1 MPTSYILF
9 FRSARRR
16 AVAAVLMLAVIL
28 AVTAVFTDYERFQS
42 YSFQYEDV
50 LGTSM
55 DLTVL
60 ATSQAAAARAESAVL
75 ASIDRDASILSAWD
89 PGSEFSR
96 WQATTGVATPVS
108 PELVDVLTLFDTW
121 RGRTGGALDP
131 AVERVSRL
139 WKTAAAEGRV
149 PDHRELADA
158 VADVRGTHWLI
169 DAGART
175 ATRIGHTPLV
185 LASFTKS
192 YVIDR
197 AARAALAAGASGA
210 VVNIGGDI
218 AVRGDMVETVAVRD
232 PLASADNAAP
242 LARLSLRGQSI
253 ATSGG
258 YRRGFDIGGRHY
270 SHILDPRSGQPA
282 GHVLSATVVADDAV
296 DAGALATAMCVL
308 DPEESARLAAEVP
321 GAEYLIV
328 LADGRRLTS
337 DGWQALAGR
346 GPGRLRPTLPSPVAT
361 LHAAEQAWDP
371 TFSLDVTL
379 EVARPGGR
387 ARRPYVAVWIE
398 NKDRQH
404 VRTLALWVARP
415 RWLPDLRAWYRMS
428 QAAGTDLVG
437 TVSSAT
443 RTPGRY
449 TLTWDGTSQEGK
461 PAPAGTY
468 TVYVEA
474 AREHGTYQLMK
485 QDISFPGTARHFDLP
500 GNAEI
505 TAASLDY
512 HKKGAQ

>member
-1 MPTSYILF
+1 MPTLSILF
-9 FRSARRR
+9 KSARLR
-16 AVAAVLMLAVIL
+16 AVAAVLMLAVIF
-28 AVTAVFTDYERFQS
+28 AFAAVFAHRERLQS

-55 DLTVL
+55 DLTIL
-60 ATSQAAAARAESAVL
+60 AASETVAARAESAVL
-75 ASIDRDASILSAWD
+75 ASIDLDASILSAWD
-89 PGSEFSR
+89 PSSEFSR
-96 WQATTGVATPVS
+96 WQRTSGVATPVS
-108 PELVDVLTLFDTW
+108 PELADVLTLFDVW

-139 WKTAAAEGRV
+139 WKAAAADGRV
-149 PDHRELADA
+149 PADRELAEA
-158 VADVRGTHWLI
+158 VADVRGTHWLMN
-169 DAGART
+169 AEART
-175 ATRIGHTPLV
+175 ATRIGSTPLV

-192 YVIDR
+192 YVVDR
-197 AARAALAAGASGA
+197 AARAALAAGASGV

-218 AVRGDMVETVAVRD
+218 AVRGDMVETIAVRD

-242 LARLSLRGQSI
+242 LARLSLRGRAI

-270 SHILDPRSGQPA
+270 SHILDPRSGRPA

-308 DPEESARLAAEVP
+308 DAEESARLAAQVP

-337 DGWQALAGR
+337 EGWQALAGSR
-346 GPGRLRPTLPSPVAT
+346 PGRLWPTLRGPVAT
-361 LHAAEQAWDP
+361 LHAAQQMWDP
-371 TFSLDVTL
+371 AFSLDVTL

-398 NKDRQH
+398 NNDRQH
-404 VRTLALWVARP
+404 VRTLALWVSRP
-415 RWLPDLRAWYRMS
+415 RWLPDLRAWYR
-428 QAAGTDLVG
+428 AAGTDLVG

-449 TLTWDGTSQEGK
+449 TLTWDGTSQEGR
-461 PAPAGTY
+461 PVPAGTY
-468 TVYVEA
+468 TVYIEA

-512 HKKGAQ
+512 HRKGVQ

>member
-1 MPTSYILF
+1 MPTLFIL
-9 FRSARRR
+9 FRSARCR
-16 AVAAVLMLAVIL
+16 AVAAVLIL
-28 AVTAVFTDYERFQS
+28 AVALAGAAVFTDRDRLQS
-42 YSFQYEDV
+42 YLFQYEDV

-60 ATSQAAAARAESAVL
+60 ATSEAVAALAESAVL
-75 ASIDRDASILSAWD
+75 ASIERDASILSAWD
-89 PGSEFSR
+89 PTSEFSR
-96 WQATTGVATPVS
+96 WQATSGVATPVS
-108 PELVDVLTLFDTW
+108 PELAEVLSLFDSW
-121 RGRTGGALDP
+121 RARTGGALDP
-131 AVERVSRL
+131 AVERVSRV
-139 WKTAAAEGRV
+139 WNAAAADGRL
-149 PDHRELADA
+149 PADRELADA
-158 VADVRGTHWLI
+158 LADVRGTHWVV
-169 DAGART
+169 DADART
-175 ATRIGHTPLV
+175 ATRVGDTPLV

-192 YVIDR
+192 YIIDR
-197 AARAALAAGASGA
+197 AAHAALAAGASGA

-218 AVRGDMVETVAVRD
+218 AVRGDITETIAVRD

-242 LARLSLRGQSI
+242 LARLSLQGRAI

-270 SHILDPRSGQPA
+270 SHIVDPRTGLPV
-282 GHVLSATVVADDAV
+282 GHVLGATVVADDAV

-308 DPEESARLAAEVP
+308 DVDESARLAAQVP

-328 LADGRRLTS
+328 LADGRRLAS
-337 DGWQALAGR
+337 DGWQTLAGLAPER
-346 GPGRLRPTLPSPVAT
+346 GRPMLPSPVAT
-361 LHAAEQAWDP
+361 LHAAEQTWDP
-371 TFSLDVTL
+371 AFSLDVTL

-449 TLTWDGTSQEGK
+449 TLTWDGTSQDGK
-461 PAPAGTY
+461 PVPVGSY
-468 TVYVEA
+468 TVYIEA

-485 QDISFPGTARHFDLP
+485 QEITIPGAARHFDLP

-505 TAASLDY
+505 TAASIDY
-512 HKKGAQ
+512 HKKGVQ